1 MISFEDFLMED
12 DSPIYLQIIRY
23 IKRGIAAG
31 NIRHQE
37 ELPSRRVLSA
47 FLGVNPNT
55 IQKAYRVLEEEGLIE
70 SEGADKGMFHTVDGV
85 KADYSVN
92 QSYWAFYVGDEYA
105 MKGIYDTD
113 IENGATY
120 KLVYTVG

>member
-55 IQKAYRVLEEEGLIE
+55 IQKAYRVLEEEGLISSHSGAKSCIE
-70 SEGADKGMFHTVDGV
+70 LDEAKARKVRRQLLEGDTGDWIRSMKQMGVSRQEAIGMMEQMWD
-85 KADYSVN
+85 
-92 QSYWAFYVGDEYA
+92 
-105 MKGIYDTD
+105 
-113 IENGATY
+113 
-120 KLVYTVG
+120 L